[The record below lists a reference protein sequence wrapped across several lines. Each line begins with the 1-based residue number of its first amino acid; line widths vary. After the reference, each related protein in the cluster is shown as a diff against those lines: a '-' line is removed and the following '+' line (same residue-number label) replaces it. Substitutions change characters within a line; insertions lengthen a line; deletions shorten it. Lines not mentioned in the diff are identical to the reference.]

1 MTNPFE
7 DENREY
13 LVLVNEEEQYSLW
26 PAFRDIPAG
35 WSAVG
40 PRGKRKECLDWIE
53 ANWTDMRPKSLVKAM
68 EARQSD
74 R

>member
-1 MTNPFE
+1 MANPFE

-53 ANWTDMRPKSLVKAM
+53 ANWTDMRPKSLVKAI